1 MVFQRQHFLVLTSTF
16 ALLLLLCSTAE
27 AKCRIKPSTTVAYY
41 GGHGATS
48 DCQSWED
55 HFFSWWATAEPRV
68 VHAKVLPSELKECDD
83 LAQTNVTLWVQPGG
97 NAYDQQASLGA
108 EGKANLLRFI
118 RAGQGQQQGER
129 STYLG
134 TCAGFFLTASSYW
147 WEGQQFSWPNMLG
160 ITPEL
165 EGSITTIWDDATP
178 PGYVVTN
185 VTHLDG
191 LEGLDGSAASSKLS
205 MRALYWG
212 GPTRGWKKTPASPP
226 LPGTKVLEFASIP
239 GDLPAGVLHENV
251 LLLSVHLEAF
261 PHNPPAPANTLT
273 EAETLVNYRTRAA
286 LINRATGANWKIP
299 TAL

>member
-129 STYLG
+129 ATYLG

-191 LEGLDGSAASSKLS
+191 IGRSRRQCRFFQAFNACVVLGRPNTWLE
-205 MRALYWG
+205 
-212 GPTRGWKKTPASPP
+212 
-226 LPGTKVLEFASIP
+226 EN
-239 GDLPAGVLHENV
+239 AGV
-251 LLLSVHLEAF
+251 
-261 PHNPPAPANTLT
+261 
-273 EAETLVNYRTRAA
+273 AA
-286 LINRATGANWKIP
+286 AAGDESARICFDSG
-299 TAL
+299 